1 MIVFMA
7 TLQQSGRSGNIGIT
21 PEVRFDNVSLV
32 VARCRDDIH
41 ARRITEL
48 SVFDTSHLESSG
60 GVISLDAPVG
70 RTYPLRTPFSTLLE
84 PMFTTPYQLYPFE
97 SKPTDTLINTPND
110 AVVDSRHRLDQ
121 LLGLGSDDLRRPAH
135 VFIGTDAFQEFLRSA
150 IDQLDFA
157 SQTLDTTD
165 NGGVPMLSGDDFLC
179 LRLAQSADQAG
190 IAVTQMLSP
199 AHVDR
204 ALEAFV
210 LTTYTHN
217 YRTLSSIDGLGN
229 SGTWHSGAQRFA
241 RAYGVVADE
250 IADLA
255 LMHNE
260 RILELIAL
268 QSDRHKSHR
277 PEYEMLEEGPARRMA
292 HYLVD
297 SQ

>member
-1 MIVFMA
+1 MA
-7 TLQQSGRSGNIGIT
+7 TLARAGLSGNIGIT
-21 PEVRFDNVSLV
+21 PEVRFDDVSLLV
-32 VARCRDDIH
+32 TRCRDDIH

-60 GVISLDAPVG
+60 DVISLDAPVG

-97 SKPTDTLINTPND
+97 SRPTDTLINVPND

-135 VFIGTDAFQEFLRSA
+135 VFIGTDAFQAFLRSA

-157 SQTLDTTD
+157 SQTLNTTD
-165 NGGVPMLSGDDFLC
+165 NGDVPMLSGDDFLC
-179 LRLAQSADQAG
+179 LRLARSADQAG
-190 IAVTQMLSP
+190 IDFAHMLPP

-210 LTTYTHN
+210 LATYTHN

-229 SGTWHSGAQRFA
+229 GGAWLSSANRFA
-241 RAYGVVADE
+241 RAYGIVADE

-260 RILELIAL
+260 RILYLIAM
-268 QSDRHKSHR
+268 QSERHRSNR
-277 PEYEMLEEGPARRMA
+277 PKYELLEEAPARRMA

-297 SQ
+297 GQ